1 MHENTRGKRK
11 TSHSRTAN
19 DMDQYKGDGLLYVGL
34 KRISFNDQRIR
45 DGQITHSNFPHE
57 ESTGKEFKTLDVYWP
72 LNSLH
77 IRFIRLH
84 GWVSFK
90 RKNAKWVNKITWKLF
105 DLKPKLRSQTWA
117 CAKQTCVLQRR
128 NQNRIC
134 CFYRR
139 NDGFIGVA
147 LLFWQKESFQV
158 C

>member
-1 MHENTRGKRK
+1 
-11 TSHSRTAN
+11 
-19 DMDQYKGDGLLYVGL
+19 
-34 KRISFNDQRIR
+34 
-45 DGQITHSNFPHE
+45 
-57 ESTGKEFKTLDVYWP
+57 
-72 LNSLH
+72 
-77 IRFIRLH
+77 
-84 GWVSFK
+84 
-90 RKNAKWVNKITWKLF
+90 
-105 DLKPKLRSQTWA
+105 LKPKLRSQTWA